1 MEGDKQVTLHYLD
14 LTQLSTICWRNGGR
28 RKDRINLR
36 DTLNS
41 LEGARG
47 MEEDKYIVLH
57 YFFSFNLQKSVGG
70 MEGEGEISFT
80 ETLNSLEEARGM
92 EEDKYVFSL
101 FCFNSILQNLSEE

>member
-1 MEGDKQVTLHYLD
+1 MLY
-14 LTQLSTICWRNGGR
+14 
-28 RKDRINLR
+28 
-36 DTLNS
+36 
-41 LEGARG
+41 
-47 MEEDKYIVLH
+47 YIIL
-57 YFFSFNLQKSVGG
+57 FSFNLQKSVGG